1 MNHTEFWLRWRRDIF
16 RGLMI
21 FGVVVGAGL
30 TIQSMVGRGRQQLL
44 GFREAFDP
52 HFQSADRQHD
62 APWTYA
68 TPLAAQRTLWLRNIS
83 GSISVEASDGH
94 SVEIQADRSFKHSPG
109 DSVRILVTETKHGL
123 TVCAVWPGKPAQC
136 GPDGRYNTEGSM
148 EGNDVAVMFVVRLPR
163 GVKLDAST
171 INGDIDVTGAS
182 APVGAGTVNG
192 SVTVEALL
200 GPVRATTVNGDVR
213 AMIRGFAGPGDV
225 NLTTVNG
232 DAFVE
237 LPATLDAVLDGH
249 TVAGDIATDFPLTV
263 TGKFASHALTGT
275 LGKGGRKIRLQTVTG
290 DVEVRKTERVVDVT
304 TSVTPAPPA
313 APTRA
318 TQPRGTRRPRPGTP

>member
-1 MNHTEFWLRWRRDIF
+1 MNRTEFWLRWRRDIF
-16 RGLMI
+16 RGVVI
-21 FGVVVGAGL
+21 FGLVVGAGL
-30 TIQSMVGRGRQQLL
+30 TIQSMVGRGRERLL
-44 GFREAFDP
+44 GFRQSFDP
-52 HFQSADRQHD
+52 NFQSADRHHGEQ
-62 APWTYA
+62 WTYA
-68 TPLAAQRTLWLRNIS
+68 TPLAAPHTLWVRNIS
-83 GSISVEASDGH
+83 GSISVEAAEGDT
-94 SVEIQADRSFKHSPG
+94 VEVHADRSFKHSTA
-109 DSVRILVTETKHGL
+109 DSVRIVTTETRQGL
-123 TVCAVWPGKPAQC
+123 TVCAVWPGKPVHC
-136 GPDGRYNTEGSM
+136 GPDGRYNTEGSLN
-148 EGNDVAVMFVVRLPR
+148 GNDIAVEFHVRLPR

-200 GPVRATTVNGDVR
+200 GPVRAVTVNGDVR

-249 TVAGDIATDFPLTV
+249 TVAGDISTDFPLSV

-275 LGKGGRKIRLQTVTG
+275 LGKGGRKIHLNTVTG
-290 DVEVRKTERVVDVT
+290 DVEVRSASPTIELT
-304 TSVTPAPPA
+304 TPAPPTPPA
-313 APTRA
+313 SPTRV
-318 TQPRGTRRPRPGTP
+318 TPRATRRPRPGTP